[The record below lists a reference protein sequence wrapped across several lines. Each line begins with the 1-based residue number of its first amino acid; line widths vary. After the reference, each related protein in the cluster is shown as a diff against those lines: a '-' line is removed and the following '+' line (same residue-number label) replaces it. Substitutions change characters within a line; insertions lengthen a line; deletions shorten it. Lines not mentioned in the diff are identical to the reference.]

1 MKIRNFFKNYWKP
14 ITFIGLPLFIAICI
28 SIWSENIIDIKKITT
43 FITISSWLFSFSSL
57 LLIFLVSEKFR
68 ISTFHKNIREK
79 NFLDQDAI
87 AKLKDAVQKV
97 RLFSDNQI
105 DIDSLYDD
113 CRDIKYIYRKL
124 RNQKQD
130 TELYSLKNEIGDIFD
145 KINKH
150 NLESIG
156 AAKDTKK
163 WEQIDPSQ
171 KEEIRIIAYSLEQDL
186 KSLIKDVEERK
197 RSANYE

>member
-1 MKIRNFFKNYWKP
+1 MKIRIFFKNYWKP
-14 ITFIGLPLFIAICI
+14 ITFIGLSFLIAICI
-28 SIWSENIIDIKKITT
+28 SIWAENIINIKKITT
-43 FITISSWLFSFSSL
+43 FITVSSWLFSFSSL

-68 ISTFHKNIREK
+68 ISTFHKSIREK

-87 AKLKDAVQKV
+87 TKLKDAVQRV
-97 RLFSDNQI
+97 RLFTDDQI
-105 DIDSLYDD
+105 DIDSLYYN
-113 CRDIKYIYRKL
+113 CIDIKYIYSKL
-124 RNQKQD
+124 KDQKQD

-145 KINKH
+145 KINKYK
-150 NLESIG
+150 LESIG

-163 WEQIDPSQ
+163 WEQIDPSH

-186 KSLIKDVEERK
+186 DSLIKDVEERK